1 MSSRFV
7 VGRSQSSDVSVDCDV
22 CIVGSGAGGAVAA
35 AILAQAGLSVV
46 VLEAGGWNRRDRFT
60 MQEQDTYPLLYQESM
75 RRATADQAI
84 SILQGRTVGG
94 GTVVNWTTTFR
105 TPSHVLEHWRK
116 RFGLTEYT
124 DAELK
129 PHFDAIEG
137 RLGVSDVPE
146 DQINA
151 NNRRL
156 WEGTGALGWERSLLR
171 RNVRGCRQSGYCG
184 MGCAFDAKQSALL
197 TFLDDAVGAGA
208 LVVSDCHAHR
218 LTYAGDRIV
227 EVHGVFQNPE
237 RGEVPTGLRATV
249 RWYLDHRAWC
259 DDIHNRVYRRERIGL
274 GELECGGEGGEALSG
289 RRGQQAASHHV
300 HTTHS
305 GHARDGVRDRH
316 QRRVERV
323 RES

>member
-1 MSSRFV
+1 MSGRFV

-137 RLGVSDVPE
+137 RLASATCP
-146 DQINA
+146 
-151 NNRRL
+151 RTRSTPT
-156 WEGTGALGWERSLLR
+156 TGA
-171 RNVRGCRQSGYCG
+171 
-184 MGCAFDAKQSALL
+184 
-197 TFLDDAVGAGA
+197 
-208 LVVSDCHAHR
+208 
-218 LTYAGDRIV
+218 
-227 EVHGVFQNPE
+227 
-237 RGEVPTGLRATV
+237 
-249 RWYLDHRAWC
+249 
-259 DDIHNRVYRRERIGL
+259 
-274 GELECGGEGGEALSG
+274 SG
-289 RRGQQAASHHV
+289 RAPGPWVGSGRSCGATCAAVDSPATAGWV
-300 HTTHS
+300 APSTPNS
-305 GHARDGVRDRH
+305 LR
-316 QRRVERV
+316 
-323 RES
+323 S